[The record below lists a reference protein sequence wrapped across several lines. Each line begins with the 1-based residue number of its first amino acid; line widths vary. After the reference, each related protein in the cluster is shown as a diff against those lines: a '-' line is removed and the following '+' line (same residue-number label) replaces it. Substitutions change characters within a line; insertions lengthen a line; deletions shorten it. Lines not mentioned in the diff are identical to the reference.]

1 MKRSFLAAALL
12 AAPLLLAPLAADAS
26 CSGRKATGTVVGGV
40 GGALIGNSISGGGG
54 GALLGGL
61 GGAVIGHEVAKGGCS
76 DSRYYGQTRYRRHVR
91 YTHDRYG
98 HRVAVD
104 RYGNPL

>member
-61 GGAVIGHEVAKGGCS
+61 GGAVLGHEVAKGGCG
-76 DSRYYGQTRYRRHVR
+76 DSRYDNRARYRRHVR

-98 HRVAVD
+98 HRIAVD